1 MPQQELPQ
9 GVLYPMQASLDFFLP
24 DDEEKPLKYF
34 KPGNDLIKLTFYK
47 DLSSSSVESY
57 LEETNQ
63 KNG

>member
-1 MPQQELPQ
+1 
-9 GVLYPMQASLDFFLP
+9 MQASLDFFLP

-34 KPGNDLIKLTFYK
+34 KQGNDLIKLTFYK